1 MRATIDRAGRV
12 VIPKPLRDHLGLLPG
27 EVDVVAE
34 GTGIHIE
41 PIATDELGEE
51 PGGRLVIGASGMPVD
66 DEMVR
71 ALRLGDQ
78 R

>member
-1 MRATIDRAGRV
+1 MKATIDKAGRL

-27 EVDVVAE
+27 EVEVAPD

-41 PIATDELGEE
+41 PIANDELSEE
-51 PGGRLVIGASGMPVD
+51 EGGRLVIGATGSRVD
-66 DEMVR
+66 DDLVR
-71 ALRLGDQ
+71 AIRHTEQ